1 MKKSS
6 GDEVLRWLSTRESA
20 LALLASLLRQA
31 HPQGPPPPAR
41 PQIHESTARPPPE
54 SPCAHGGWRP
64 PSPALGLP
72 VRVPGHGHHLL
83 LARDFGVLE
92 DAVPHHTGRPDLLA
106 AAEEVGHRVHTALD
120 VGASQEAGTVAAH
133 PLQPPEDQVGLPGRQ
148 EGTVMKLEEPR
159 SKGQGFKVLSKGQR
173 MDEGFLSQQF
183 SSCKCDI
190 VNTCS
195 KITLGFV
202 LNCATCA
209 KSEREDNFMDTKRG
223 GGVGWIER

>member
-6 GDEVLRWLSTRESA
+6 GDKVLRWVSTREST

-31 HPQGPPPPAR
+31 HPQGPLPPAR
-41 PQIHESTARPPPE
+41 PRIHESTTRPPPE
-54 SPCAHGGWRP
+54 SPCAHGGRCL
-64 PSPALGLP
+64 PSPALRLP

-92 DAVPHHTGRPDLLA
+92 DAVPHHTRRPDLLA
-106 AAEEVGHRVHTALD
+106 AAEEVGHGVHTALD

-148 EGTVMKLEEPR
+148 EGTVMKLETPR
-159 SKGQGFKVLSKGQR
+159 SKGQDFEVFSKGR
-173 MDEGFLSQQF
+173 WTDEGFSSQQF
-183 SSCKCDI
+183 SLSSI
-190 VNTCS
+190 VP
-195 KITLGFV
+195 
-202 LNCATCA
+202 CA
-209 KSEREDNFMDTKRG
+209 KSDREDNCMDTKSG